1 MSSSIS
7 RIFKLSVFVL
17 FIFSPVVSGQFA
29 NSAFSDAAVAYVAAT
44 GNELNF
50 ARGNPAGVFSP
61 ANSRLTLA
69 FETNLNHFDSPTQSF
84 ALSFQINPVL
94 RLSVGRWYPTATTGM
109 DASGPG
115 WYNRNVLS
123 GLSFTYRQDWC
134 AGLGYQMRPNLFWG
148 LSVRQEFYS
157 ATSNFVSGWEE
168 ESEFLAGDLGG
179 YFRLRYFSFGL
190 VLRNL
195 LNHQLDAGSSTLPN
209 GVSGAWYASTF
220 SGVHFQPER
229 TLEAGIG
236 WQPISRA
243 QVLVDVTSLGEYA
256 LGMITQP
263 FDWLSV
269 RGGIGQR
276 YDRIDAENAV
286 DYGAVGM
293 QCRIRSITL
302 GASFIAPFDA
312 GRQQRVKTPEMQYIV
327 EQATNHQILV
337 GIGFTH

>member
-1 MSSSIS
+1 MSHSIS
-7 RIFKLSVFVL
+7 RISTFVL
-17 FIFSPVVSGQFA
+17 FALLIFSPIVSGQFA
-29 NSAFSDAAVAYVAAT
+29 NSAFSDAAVAYVATT
-44 GNELNF
+44 GNDFNF

-69 FETNLNHFDSPTQSF
+69 FETNPDHFDSPTQQF
-84 ALSFQINPVL
+84 TLSYQINPLL
-94 RLSVGRWYPTATTGM
+94 RLSVGRWHPTATSGM
-109 DASGPG
+109 TASRLGLNDPDP
-115 WYNRNVLS
+115 LEE
-123 GLSFTYRQDWC
+123 LSFTYRQDWC
-134 AGLGYQMRPNLFWG
+134 AGLGYRMHPNLFWG

-157 ATSNFVSGWEE
+157 ARTKFATGWED
-168 ESEFLAGDLGG
+168 ESEFLACDLGG
-179 YFRLRYFSFGL
+179 YFRMQHFSFGL

-209 GVSGAWYASTF
+209 GVSGAWYAATF

-229 TLEAGIG
+229 ALEAGIG
-236 WQPISRA
+236 WQPISLA
-243 QVLVDVTSLGEYA
+243 QMLVDVTSLGEYA

-269 RGGIGQR
+269 RGGIGRR
-276 YDRIDAENAV
+276 YDRIDAENPV

-293 QCRIRSITL
+293 QCRIQSITL

-312 GRQQRVKTPEMQYIV
+312 GRQQKVTTSEMSYLVDQY
-327 EQATNHQILV
+327 TNHQILI